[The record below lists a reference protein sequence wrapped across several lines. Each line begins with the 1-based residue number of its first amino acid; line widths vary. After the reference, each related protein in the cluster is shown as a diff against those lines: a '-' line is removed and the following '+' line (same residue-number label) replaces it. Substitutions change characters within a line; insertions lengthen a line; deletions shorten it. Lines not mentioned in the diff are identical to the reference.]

1 MFLLFPAQVVHVAQV
16 PILWDTATIILY
28 LLLYLIF

>member
-1 MFLLFPAQVVHVAQV
+1 MFLLSPAEVVHVAKV
-16 PILWDTATIILY
+16 PVLRDTVTIILY